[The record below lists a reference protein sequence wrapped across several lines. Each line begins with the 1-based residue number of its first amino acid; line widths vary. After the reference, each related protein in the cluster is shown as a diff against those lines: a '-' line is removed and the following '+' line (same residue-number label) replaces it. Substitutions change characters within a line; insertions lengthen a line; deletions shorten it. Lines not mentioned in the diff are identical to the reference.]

1 MSRGV
6 DVVVVVVYVLGIQD
20 TLRKSVVSSIDE
32 MISLVWPCKYRVVY
46 MSWKLSFYVT

>member
-6 DVVVVVVYVLGIQD
+6 TVVVVVVYVLGIQD

-32 MISLVWPCKYRVVY
+32 MSSLVWPCKYRVVY
-46 MSWKLSFYVT
+46 M